1 MTNTATYLRTADI
14 PLSDLSPFP
23 GNAKVGD
30 IDAIR
35 ASVRRSGQY
44 RSLVVR
50 ETDDALVIL
59 AGWHTSRALVAE
71 GHASARCEVI
81 ACDDD
86 TARAINL
93 ADNRTGELGG
103 FDDDALAALLAAAQ
117 DANDLSGTGYDDH
130 DLDEL
135 LRVTGQL
142 ADETSAFLAPFIAA
156 AQEPAPSAPGTP
168 PPVSNPFP
176 APGAPQTSPAAPRAD
191 TTDIAAD
198 TDGQADSTDTDTAA
212 DSPGTGADTPVSV
225 PNPIHTGPDPYQGP
239 GAPAPAGQPP
249 ALPEGPQM
257 VPVQWV
263 VTVDQRAAIR
273 SALKLAQH
281 THSLDNA
288 SAALAAIAQHYLDT
302 VTEAAA

>member
-14 PLSDLSPFP
+14 PLSDLSPYP

-50 ETDDALVIL
+50 QTDDALTIL

-71 GHASARCEVI
+71 GHTSARCEVI
-81 ACDDD
+81 ECDND

-117 DANDLSGTGYDDH
+117 DANDLPGTGYDDH

-142 ADETSAFLAPFIAA
+142 ADETNSFLAPFIA
-156 AQEPAPSAPGTP
+156 PAPQPAPAAPGSP

-176 APGAPQTSPAAPRAD
+176 APGAPQTPPAAPAAD
-191 TTDIAAD
+191 TTAD
-198 TDGQADSTDTDTAA
+198 TGGHADTGTPTDTADSA
-212 DSPGTGADTPVSV
+212 DNATDTSALP
-225 PNPIHTGPDPYQGP
+225 PNPVHTGPDPYQGP

-249 ALPEGPQM
+249 ALPDSPQM
-257 VPVQWV
+257 VAVQWV
-263 VTVDQRAAIR
+263 VTVDQRTAIR

-281 THSLDNA
+281 VHGYDNA
-288 SAALAAIAQHYLDT
+288 SAALAAIATHYLDT
-302 VTEAAA
+302 TAEPAA